1 MPITAAASLCRGT
14 ARRPYSRGW
23 ITALS
28 HLCRPFWLEMSM
40 GRLGSSGTSIG
51 GHPAGIC

>member
-1 MPITAAASLCRGT
+1 
-14 ARRPYSRGW
+14 
-23 ITALS
+23 
-28 HLCRPFWLEMSM
+28 MSM